1 MGDIQR
7 NLHRIQREI
16 GQACQRA
23 GRAEGEVTLIAVS
36 KTKPIELLR
45 EAYDGGTREFGEN
58 RVQELLSKIPLMP
71 SDVRWHLIGH
81 LQTNKVRQVI
91 GKTCLIHS
99 VDSLKLAGEIE
110 KESKRQDVV
119 TYILLEVNVAREES
133 KFGFLLEEVEE
144 ALKTIGGFPHV
155 RVRGLMT
162 VAPFVEDAEKN
173 RAVFRKLYD
182 FYVDMKTKN
191 IDNGSMT
198 ILSMGMTGDFGV
210 AVEEGATM
218 VRVGTGIFGAR

>member
-1 MGDIQR
+1 MEIQT
-7 NLHRIQREI
+7 NLYRTKDEI
-16 GQACQRA
+16 AGACQRA
-23 GRAEGEVTLIAVS
+23 KRDPGDVTLIAVS
-36 KTKPIELLR
+36 KTKPIELLQ
-45 EAYDGGTREFGEN
+45 EAYDGGAREFGEN
-58 RVQELLSKIPLMP
+58 RVQELLTKIPLMP
-71 SDVRWHLIGH
+71 KDVKWHLIGH
-81 LQTNKVRQVI
+81 LQTNKVRQII

-99 VDSLKLAGEIE
+99 VDSVKLAGEIE
-110 KESKRQDVV
+110 KESNKQGIV
-119 TYILLEVNVAREES
+119 TDILLEVNVAREES

-144 ALKTIGGFPHV
+144 ALRSIQIFSHV
-155 RVRGLMT
+155 KVCGLMT

-198 ILSMGMTGDFGV
+198 ILSMGMTGDFQV
-210 AVEEGATM
+210 AVEEGSTM

>member
-119 TYILLEVNVAREES
+119 TDILLEVNVAREES

-155 RVRGLMT
+155 RIRGLMT

>member
-1 MGDIQR
+1 MEIQT
-7 NLHRIQREI
+7 NLCRTKDEI
-16 GQACQRA
+16 AGACQRA
-23 GRAEGEVTLIAVS
+23 GRDPGDVTLIAVS
-36 KTKPIELLR
+36 KTKPIELLQ
-45 EAYDGGTREFGEN
+45 EAYDGGAREFGEN
-58 RVQELLSKIPLMP
+58 RVQELLTKIPLMP
-71 SDVRWHLIGH
+71 KDVKWHLIGH
-81 LQTNKVRQVI
+81 LQTNKVRQII

-99 VDSLKLAGEIE
+99 VDSVKLAGEIE
-110 KESKRQDVV
+110 KESNKQGIV
-119 TYILLEVNVAREES
+119 TDILLEVNVAREES

-144 ALKTIGGFPHV
+144 ALRSIQIFSHV
-155 RVRGLMT
+155 KVCGLMT

-198 ILSMGMTGDFGV
+198 ILSMGMTGDFQV
-210 AVEEGATM
+210 AVEEGSTM

>member
-45 EAYDGGTREFGEN
+45 EAYNGGTREFGEN

-119 TYILLEVNVAREES
+119 TDILLEVNVAREES

-155 RVRGLMT
+155 RIRGLMT

>member
-1 MGDIQR
+1 MENR
-7 NLHRIQREI
+7 ANLHKTEEAIAN
-16 GQACQRA
+16 ACAKA
-23 GRAEGEVTLIAVS
+23 GRNRGDVTLIAVS
-36 KTKPIELLR
+36 KTKPIDLLK
-45 EAYDGGTREFGEN
+45 EAYEGGARHFGEN
-58 RVQELLSKIPLMP
+58 RVQELLTKIPLMP
-71 SDVRWHLIGH
+71 RDVKWHLIGH
-81 LQTNKVRQVI
+81 LQTNKVRQII

-110 KESKRQDVV
+110 KESGKQNLV
-119 TYILLEVNVAREES
+119 TDILLEVNVACEES

-144 ALKTIGGFPHV
+144 ALNAINRFPHV
-155 RVRGLMT
+155 RVLGLMT

-173 RAVFRKLYD
+173 RSVFRKLYE
-182 FYVDMKTKN
+182 FYVDIKTKN

-198 ILSMGMTGDFGV
+198 ILSMGMTGDFCV

>member
-45 EAYDGGTREFGEN
+45 EAYNGGTREFGEN

-99 VDSLKLAGEIE
+99 VDSLKLTGEIE

-119 TYILLEVNVAREES
+119 TDILLEVNVAREES

>member
-1 MGDIQR
+1 MEIQT
-7 NLHRIQREI
+7 NLYRTKDEI
-16 GQACQRA
+16 AGACQRA
-23 GRAEGEVTLIAVS
+23 KRDLGDVTLIAVS
-36 KTKPIELLR
+36 KTKPIELLQ
-45 EAYDGGTREFGEN
+45 EAYDGGAREFGEN
-58 RVQELLSKIPLMP
+58 RVQELLTKIPLMP
-71 SDVRWHLIGH
+71 KDVKWHLIGH
-81 LQTNKVRQVI
+81 LQTNKVRQII

-99 VDSLKLAGEIE
+99 VDSVKLAGEIE
-110 KESKRQDVV
+110 KESNKQGIV
-119 TYILLEVNVAREES
+119 TDILLEVNVAREES

-144 ALKTIGGFPHV
+144 ALRSIRIFSHV
-155 RVRGLMT
+155 KVCGLMT

-198 ILSMGMTGDFGV
+198 ILSMGMTGDFQV
-210 AVEEGATM
+210 AVEEGSTM